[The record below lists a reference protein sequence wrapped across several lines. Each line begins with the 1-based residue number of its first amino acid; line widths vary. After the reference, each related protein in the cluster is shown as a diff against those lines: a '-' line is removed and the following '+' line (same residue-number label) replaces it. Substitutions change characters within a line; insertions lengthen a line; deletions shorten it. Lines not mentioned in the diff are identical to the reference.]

1 LPKKVTEVAIST
13 RFAATLRTA
22 GLSLALIWAG
32 SAAAAAQTVPEKTDA
47 PPAAKAAAPAVAK
60 PVLKAEAPKTDAPAK
75 APAKAAAPATTTAQ
89 TISKPAAATKPATI
103 VTADATAKPAIKTT
117 AKKTAAK
124 PKAKTIDD
132 MAAEGDV
139 SLTLAAV
146 TDWIITS
153 KDNRKQPF
161 AVIDKVNAQILIF
174 DAAGKL
180 KGKAPILVG
189 SAMGDTSAEG
199 VGDRELKDIP
209 DEEKTTPAG
218 RFLAAYG
225 PAVNGERVLWIDYNT
240 SISIHPVLTTVAA
253 KWEKRAQRLSSKTA
267 EDNRITHGCINV
279 EAGFYASTVRP
290 NFKKGG
296 LFYIL
301 PDSIS
306 LLDAFPAYIPPSAA
320 VASAGSEEAAK

>member
-1 LPKKVTEVAIST
+1 M
-13 RFAATLRTA
+13 LRTA
-22 GLSLALIWAG
+22 SLSLALIWAG
-32 SAAAAAQTVPEKTDA
+32 SAAASAQTVPETAEAPQAETKA
-47 PPAAKAAAPAVAK
+47 PPKAAAPAVAK
-60 PVLKAEAPKTDAPAK
+60 PVVKAQATKLETPKAEK
-75 APAKAAAPATTTAQ
+75 APAKATTTAQ
-89 TISKPAAATKPATI
+89 TVKPTTAATAT
-103 VTADATAKPAIKTT
+103 TTAKPPV
-117 AKKTAAK
+117 KTAAK
-124 PKAKTIDD
+124 KPAAKAKAKTIDD

-139 SLTLAAV
+139 SLTLAAL
-146 TDWIITS
+146 TDWILTS
-153 KDNRKQPF
+153 NDNRKQPF
-161 AVIDKVNAQILIF
+161 AVVDKANAQILIF

-180 KGKAPILVG
+180 KGMAPILVG

-225 PAVNGERVLWIDYNT
+225 PAVGGERVLWIDYNT

-279 EAGFYASTVRP
+279 EASFYANTVRP

-306 LLDAFPAYIPPSAA
+306 ILDAFPAYIPPNAA
-320 VASAGSEEAAK
+320 VASSGGSESGK